1 MNVRINGIKAT
12 NKTTGE
18 REFVVRKLTLSEA
31 EVWLV
36 LNKSAY
42 TKTHNKFRIATTHS
56 NG

>member
-12 NKTTGE
+12 NKATGE